1 MNKITE
7 KSLSIGVV
15 TYLARFE
22 DYFKPLIKKLYSI
35 FPDYDIIVFL
45 NGHHN
50 QEKQIHFLQNVTSFL
65 TKYPNVRYLTNVT
78 HQPLARSWNWLIL
91 MAMRENIL
99 ILNDD
104 LMVNTE
110 IRHNLEK
117 LSSPPN
123 IFIINRSWSHFVINK
138 KIVRQVGWFDERL
151 SGIGYEDYDYIF
163 RLARQGITVK
173 SIALHGIF
181 NYVAPST
188 DASWATISEVT
199 AGKYSKVN
207 YEFFLKKWAWSKYED
222 VSEKKAFRVIY
233 EPHDQEWLV
242 ALKEPASF
250 AEAYLPMVSLAYSNC
265 PTTGVFPRIRG
276 KFAKVRSLINSLFWT
291 ARLTVTAYLRRK
303 GLLGTWWEKVKARF
317 ER

>member
-1 MNKITE
+1 
-7 KSLSIGVV
+7 
-15 TYLARFE
+15 
-22 DYFKPLIKKLYSI
+22 
-35 FPDYDIIVFL
+35 
-45 NGHHN
+45 
-50 QEKQIHFLQNVTSFL
+50 
-65 TKYPNVRYLTNVT
+65 
-78 HQPLARSWNWLIL
+78 

-117 LSSPPN
+117 LSSFPN
-123 IFIINRSWSHFVINK
+123 LFIINGSWSHFVINK

-151 SGIGYEDYDYIF
+151 SGIGYEDYDYTF

-173 SIALHGIF
+173 NIALHGIF
-181 NYVAPST
+181 NYAAPST

-222 VSEKKAFRVIY
+222 VSDKKTFRVSY
-233 EPHDQEWLV
+233 GAYDQEWLV
-242 ALKEPASF
+242 ALREPANF
-250 AEAYLPMVSLAYSNC
+250 AEASLPKVPLPYSHC
-265 PTTGVFPRIRG
+265 PTTSFFTRLRG
-276 KFAKVRSLINSLFWT
+276 KIAKIRSLINSLFWT
-291 ARLTVTAYLRRK
+291 ARLAVTAYLRRK
-303 GLLGTWWEKVKARF
+303 GLLGTWWEKLKARF